1 MTARRARFNVGQI
14 VSHRR
19 AGYRGV
25 VYDVDPSFSLD
36 DAWYDE
42 MARSRPPKDKPWYSV
57 LVDGG
62 EMRTYVAERNLTA
75 AADPAQID
83 HPMLGDYFSLYD
95 GTRYLIG
102 GHTN

>member
-42 MARSRPPKDKPWYSV
+42 IARSRPPKDKPWYSV

-62 EMRTYVAERNLTA
+62 EHTTYVAERHLERSDDDTA
-75 AADPAQID
+75 IHNPLVEDLFAE
-83 HPMLGDYFSLYD
+83 LRD
-95 GTRYLIG
+95 GSYVPRDR
-102 GHTN
+102 HN